1 MAQTQCTGFVVNFRK
16 LFTILWQGALW
27 SWAGQYWI
35 HTHTNKAAMVIPPLE
50 HLQRDEYRHKWEM
63 VWAWARNSN
72 KTTSKSCGKCQY
84 KQILRERPKTRH
96 CNQEQTRNKLRVHW
110 YIHFH
115 WKEHF
120 SESNW
125 KTLKIQRPWNQSWK
139 NLGDKS
145 YNNSGSDRGHG
156 TNQERVGKICTTD
169 CG

>member
-1 MAQTQCTGFVVNFRK
+1 MAQTQFTGFVVNSRK
-16 LFTILWQGALW
+16 LFTILWQGAL
-27 SWAGQYWI
+27 SWPKLNTY
-35 HTHTNKAAMVIPPLE
+35 TDTTKPPCSYLHW
-50 HLQRDEYRHKWEM
+50 HLQRYEYIHKGEM
-63 VWAWARNSN
+63 VWGDEPQTVTRQHHNLVADAN
-72 KTTSKSCGKCQY
+72 Y